1 MGQRLPDVE
10 YYNNDNR
17 GYRFY
22 GLCLVGFGDKRQNV
36 RPGLLHNR
44 FLAFFGP
51 DPKSVKDLLNDLKEE
66 FDDTSFK
73 DTMMTLNWAKRY
85 DVEHVLAGRWGYS
98 EEYIG
103 PKLKEIGKRIQ
114 SFVSKVIVFDPNLF
128 DEREIHIITVDTFNC
143 TTEEMRQTPST
154 AFYDHKSNSCG
165 LKYEAALP
173 IRHRYPV
180 SLKGPFKAGE
190 KHDRTVFCGGN
201 KDTAAS
207 DRDKSSL
214 FFKIPVDKKAV
225 GDSAYE
231 GMPEKVLVRREGHS
245 KETTDFINAALA
257 RQENYHS
264 RLKSYDILRCRFRHG
279 KSTEN
284 KMVLH
289 KMATEMVAVIV
300 QYDLRY
306 RPLCETDNYI

>member
-1 MGQRLPDVE
+1 M
-10 YYNNDNR
+10 
-17 GYRFY
+17 
-22 GLCLVGFGDKRQNV
+22 
-36 RPGLLHNR
+36 
-44 FLAFFGP
+44 
-51 DPKSVKDLLNDLKEE
+51 
-66 FDDTSFK
+66 
-73 DTMMTLNWAKRY
+73 
-85 DVEHVLAGRWGYS
+85 
-98 EEYIG
+98 
-103 PKLKEIGKRIQ
+103 
-114 SFVSKVIVFDPNLF
+114 
-128 DEREIHIITVDTFNC
+128 
-143 TTEEMRQTPST
+143 
-154 AFYDHKSNSCG
+154 
-165 LKYEAALP
+165 
-173 IRHRYPV
+173 
-180 SLKGPFKAGE
+180 
-190 KHDRTVFCGGN
+190 HDRTVFCGGN

>member
-1 MGQRLPDVE
+1 MSTRRSIYGRVDGRIGSS
-10 YYNNDNR
+10 R
-17 GYRFY
+17 GSRTSRGHVDGRGRGRDRQHEGRQGEERQQQWGRDFRMLNITIMTTEDIVFY

-51 DPKSVKDLLNDLKEE
+51 DPKSVKDILNDLKEE

-173 IRHRYPV
+173 IRHV
-180 SLKGPFKAGE
+180 SAHVEYILL
-190 KHDRTVFCGGN
+190 N
-201 KDTAAS
+201 
-207 DRDKSSL
+207 L
-214 FFKIPVDKKAV
+214 FQGIRLLPLLLLSILH
-225 GDSAYE
+225 SAT
-231 GMPEKVLVRREGHS
+231 P
-245 KETTDFINAALA
+245 
-257 RQENYHS
+257 
-264 RLKSYDILRCRFRHG
+264 
-279 KSTEN
+279 
-284 KMVLH
+284 
-289 KMATEMVAVIV
+289 
-300 QYDLRY
+300 Y
-306 RPLCETDNYI
+306 R